1 MSLVRSAPLVGALV
15 LSAIC
20 LSPGAAWAQECV
32 PACRSGYVCVD
43 AQCVSACNPPCGNGE
58 SCVGGEC
65 VAPAPPPQQSAAP
78 APYPQQG
85 YPPPPAAAPP
95 APPAEPLAAPP
106 PAPPADPL
114 KGKRPYLHDGFY
126 LQFALGLG
134 YVSGSADN
142 SSIELEATGVAQLG
156 QLAIGGTLG
165 PNFVL
170 GGGAFGANVFTTR
183 YAVGP
188 KNQPNFDKIE
198 GDGELSSAS
207 VIGPFAAYYFDPTQ
221 GVYAM
226 GALGVN
232 VMSTGEANEDVTLP
246 ETSGSGLGLVLGVGY
261 EGFVSEQWSVG
272 GLARVM
278 YLSAE
283 LEPEDGGSSVDF
295 TGWVPG
301 LLFTVTLH

>member
-1 MSLVRSAPLVGALV
+1 MSLVRGSLLASALFVIA
-15 LSAIC
+15 AF
-20 LSPGAAWAQECV
+20 SPSLASAQECV

-65 VAPAPPPQQSAAP
+65 VVPSPPPQQ
-78 APYPQQG
+78 
-85 YPPPPAAAPP
+85 AAPP
-95 APPAEPLAAPP
+95 AGYAPSQGYPQQPAPASQPEPQYVPPAPP
-106 PAPPADPL
+106 PAPADPM

-126 LQFALGLG
+126 MQFALGVG
-134 YVSGSADN
+134 YLTGTADN
-142 SSIELEATGVAQLG
+142 SSIDVEASGVAQLG
-156 QLAIGGTLG
+156 QLALGGTLG

-170 GGGAFGANVFTTR
+170 GGGAFGVNVFTTK

-188 KNQPNFDKIE
+188 ANQANFNKIE

-226 GALGVN
+226 GALGIN
-232 VMSTGEANEDVTLP
+232 VMSTGEAKEEVTLP
-246 ETSGSGLGLVLGVGY
+246 ETSGTGVGVVLGVGY

-283 LEPEDGGSSVDF
+283 LDPEGGGSSVDF

-301 LLFTVTLH
+301 LLLTVTLH